1 MDAYGQ
7 SASIHYC
14 NIPNNNLIRKVLLF
28 SLLEGGYSEA
38 RNA

>member
-14 NIPNNNLIRKVLLF
+14 NIPNNLIRKVLLF